1 MLDSNEYYE
10 VYILKLKSI
19 KIKISRLS
27 VYFNILNK
35 ENSLII
41 QLINFA
47 LINTETYHLPFLQIK
62 KNYHEI
68 SC

>member
-1 MLDSNEYYE
+1 MLYSNEYYE
-10 VYILKLKSI
+10 VLKLKTI

-27 VYFNILNK
+27 VHFNILNK

-47 LINTETYHLPFLQIK
+47 LINTEICHLPFLQIK
-62 KNYHEI
+62 KI
-68 SC
+68 LS